1 MMENKLRISKF
12 VDMRH
17 EEANMSEQ
25 NINNTAVE
33 HEYGADQ
40 IQILEGLEAV
50 RKRPGMYI
58 GSTSS
63 RGLHH
68 LVYEIVD
75 NSVDEALAGF
85 CDTIDVTINE
95 DNSITVQDNGRGIP
109 VGINHKAGIPAVEVV
124 FTILHAGGKF
134 GGGGYKVSGGLHG
147 VGASVVNA
155 LSDWLEVEICQD
167 GKIYQQRYERGHV
180 CYSLQEIGTCP
191 IEKTGTKVTFLPDA
205 TIFTETTVYEFDILK
220 RRLREMAFLTKGLRI
235 ILRDSRT
242 EEEIIADN
250 ENSQINELLRRAEA
264 DKEAQLLEGT
274 TETNENVE
282 NIERVENVDNVEIV
296 DNIQTNKNITT
307 SEDVLAEE
315 NNNTKTGGR
324 IGKLHTIT
332 LENGKKQKVIEF
344 YYEGGIKEFVTYL
357 NKSKTPIYENILYFE
372 GEKNNVYVEVS
383 FQHNDSYNESVFSF
397 VNNIN
402 TPEGG
407 THLQGFRNAITK
419 TFNDYARGAKLLK
432 DSEPNLSGEDIREGL
447 TAIVSVKIEDPQFEG
462 QTKQKLGNSEARGAV
477 DSIVSE
483 QLTYFLELNP
493 TVAKSI
499 CEKSILAQR
508 AREAARKARDLTRR
522 KTALEGMA
530 LPGKLADCSDKDPKN
545 CEIYIVEGDSAGGSA
560 KTARSRATQA
570 ILPLRGKILNVEKAR
585 LDKIYANAEIKA
597 MITAFGTGIHEDFDI
612 TKLRY
617 DKIILMTD
625 ADVDGAHIST
635 LLLTFLY
642 RFMPDLIKEGH
653 VYLAKPPLYKLEK
666 NKKVWYAYS
675 DEELDNI
682 LKEVGRDQNNKI
694 QRYKGLGEMDAE
706 QLWETTMDPERR
718 ILLRVNYDEEMES
731 EIDLT
736 FTTLMGDK
744 VEPRRDFI
752 EENAKFVKNLD
763 I

>member
-1 MMENKLRISKF
+1 M
-12 VDMRH
+12 
-17 EEANMSEQ
+17 ANE
-25 NINNTAVE
+25 
-33 HEYGADQ
+33 EYGADQ

-85 CDTIDVTINE
+85 CNTIHVTINH
-95 DNSITVQDNGRGIP
+95 DNSVTVIDNGRGIP
-109 VGINHKAGIPAVEVV
+109 IGINHKAGIPAVEVV

-155 LSDWLEVEICQD
+155 LSDWLEVEIFSE
-167 GKIYQQRYERGHV
+167 GKIYKQRYERGHV
-180 CYSLQEIGTCP
+180 CYPFDMTGECDK
-191 IEKTGTKVTFLPDA
+191 ENTGTKIHFKPDA
-205 TIFTETTVYEFDILK
+205 TIFEDTIFDYKTLK
-220 RRLREMAFLTKGLRI
+220 TRLRETAFLTKGLKI
-235 ILRDSRT
+235 IL
-242 EEEIIADN
+242 AD
-250 ENSQINELLRRAEA
+250 ER
-264 DKEAQLLEGT
+264 EGQ
-274 TETNENVE
+274 EQE
-282 NIERVENVDNVEIV
+282 
-296 DNIQTNKNITT
+296 
-307 SEDVLAEE
+307 
-315 NNNTKTGGR
+315 
-324 IGKLHTIT
+324 
-332 LENGKKQKVIEF
+332 KVF
-344 YYEGGIKEFVTYL
+344 HYEGGIKEFVTYL
-357 NKSKTPIYENILYFE
+357 NKSKDALYEHIMYFE
-372 GEKNNVYVEVS
+372 GSKNNVYVEVAM
-383 FQHNDSYNESVFSF
+383 QHNDSYNESVYSF

-407 THLQGFRNAITK
+407 THLIGFKNALTK
-419 TFNDYARGAKLLK
+419 TFNDYARSNKLIK
-432 DSEPNLSGEDIREGL
+432 ENEENLSGDDIREGL
-447 TAIVSVKIEDPQFEG
+447 TAIISVKIEDPQFEG

-483 QLTYFLELNP
+483 QLTYFLEQNP
-493 TVAKSI
+493 AVAKII
-499 CEKSILAQR
+499 CEKSIMAQR

-522 KTALEGMA
+522 KSALENSS

-617 DKIILMTD
+617 DKIIIMTD
-625 ADVDGAHIST
+625 ADVDGAHIAT
-635 LLLTFLY
+635 LMLTFIY
-642 RFMPDLIKEGH
+642 RFMPELIRQGH

-666 NKKVWYAYS
+666 NRQVWYAYS
-675 DEELDNI
+675 DEELDKI
-682 LKEVGRDQNNKI
+682 LAEVGRDQNNKI
-694 QRYKGLGEMDAE
+694 QRYKGLGEMDAD
-706 QLWETTMDPERR
+706 QLWDTTMDPEKR
-718 ILLRVNYDEEMES
+718 ILLRVNINEEEES
-731 EIDLT
+731 EVDLT
-736 FTTLMGDK
+736 FNTLMGDK
-744 VEPRRDFI
+744 VEPRRIFI